1 MRLIMAYDK
10 KVRKLVEEF
19 LSDHGHLSTEA
30 DVQVISQRVQTFLE
44 EEIEEVI
51 EERQIDDK

>member
-1 MRLIMAYDK
+1 MAYDK